1 MAHDGTI
8 SGPTRS
14 TAIDVVATASAFGA
28 QGSGTRAAIQT
39 LDYAGP
45 ANPLRVR
52 SQQRSIPQ
60 PSWTWTA
67 RSQFTTP
74 RTSWGYAAG
83 EGGYMA
89 GSGTATLQVA
99 AITRAPSESRQASA
113 CLLPHS
119 LISPVLLHLHVATG
133 AADED
138 RPRSTDAL
146 AHATLP
152 RRRHSL
158 DRMTFI
164 AGITAVTC
172 QTRAP
177 VRHSSDLGPYLSPF
191 PAPFPR
197 LCDMLLQA

>member
-52 SQQRSIPQ
+52 CQQRSIPQ
-60 PSWTWTA
+60 PSWTWTV
-67 RSQFTTP
+67 R
-74 RTSWGYAAG
+74 RYAAG